1 MILIRDVFTTKPGKA
16 GELVKKFKAVIPY
29 MEKEGLKNT
38 KVMTDLV
45 ANYWT
50 VVIESEAEDFSN
62 FEKEVRSFTSKPEV
76 KEIMKDYMSL
86 VEGGYREVFKLE

>member
-1 MILIRDVFTTKPGKA
+1 MILIREVFTTKPGKA
-16 GELVKKFKAVIPY
+16 GELVKKFKQVAPY
-29 MEKEGLKNT
+29 MEKEGLKNI

-50 VVIESEAEDFSN
+50 VVIESETDDIAKFQQ
-62 FEKEVRSFTSKPEV
+62 EVRGFTSKDEV

-86 VEGGYREVFKLE
+86 VESGYREIFKIE